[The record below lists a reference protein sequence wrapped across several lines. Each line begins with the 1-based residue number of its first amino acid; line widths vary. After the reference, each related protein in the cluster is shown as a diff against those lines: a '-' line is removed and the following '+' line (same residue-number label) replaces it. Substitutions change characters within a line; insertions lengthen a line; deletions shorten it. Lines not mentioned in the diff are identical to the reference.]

1 MDNRGDIVV
10 NGVCYRDGS
19 WSEIFTT
26 ISVHDDNYLDLIKRE
41 KLEKQWESLRQ
52 EEMKRMGCLWD
63 DPEAL

>member
-1 MDNRGDIVV
+1 MDRRNIVV
-10 NGVCYRDGS
+10 NEVCYRNGS

-26 ISVHDDNYLDLIKRE
+26 ISDHDDNYLDLVKRE

-52 EEMKRMGCLWD
+52 KEMKRMGCLWD